1 LRQSFDRTP
10 AKLKDY
16 ILTTA
21 LIEINDSSVDVS
33 IDGASV
39 VSSPGYAVLDGSHL
53 LIGETAQKNA
63 RLLPRWT
70 NTRFWQQ
77 LDTSPLAAPG
87 SNIRHHADLVLQHLE
102 TIWQSIETPVDEAVL
117 AIPGDYS
124 TDQLGLLLGIIREAR
139 IPVVGLVDSALVA
152 AAGQP
157 HQQCL
162 YLDIHLHRI
171 TLSHLAT
178 DGNIRRSSTS
188 TVIETGLFTLWD
200 RWADIIASQ
209 LIQTSRYDPM
219 HKAASE
225 QLLYDRIP
233 SWIAQRDSQPD
244 QAFGLEH
251 DGIHHGVSVSDNLL
265 LNACSNVYPAVIQA
279 VRAVIKSPGARL
291 LISHRFAGFPGLT
304 DSLSLLR
311 GVSVER
317 LTPDTVSLGMSRHL
331 DRLRSD
337 RNQVAYITSLR
348 MENVKSHGDKTTT
361 AQSDQTSA
369 ATNQQKV
376 THLLLGSHAW
386 PIGAVLNVAGI
397 DSNQLL
403 DDRQRPRF
411 TIYPRGQQTFVEVSA
426 DTGVTLNQQP
436 IDGQVLV
443 NSGDIIALDG
453 QSLTLISSG

>member
-1 LRQSFDRTP
+1 MRQSFDRTP

-209 LIQTSRYDPM
+209 LIQTSR
-219 HKAASE
+219 
-225 QLLYDRIP
+225 
-233 SWIAQRDSQPD
+233 
-244 QAFGLEH
+244 
-251 DGIHHGVSVSDNLL
+251 
-265 LNACSNVYPAVIQA
+265 
-279 VRAVIKSPGARL
+279 
-291 LISHRFAGFPGLT
+291 
-304 DSLSLLR
+304 
-311 GVSVER
+311 
-317 LTPDTVSLGMSRHL
+317 
-331 DRLRSD
+331 
-337 RNQVAYITSLR
+337 
-348 MENVKSHGDKTTT
+348 
-361 AQSDQTSA
+361 
-369 ATNQQKV
+369 
-376 THLLLGSHAW
+376 
-386 PIGAVLNVAGI
+386 
-397 DSNQLL
+397 
-403 DDRQRPRF
+403 
-411 TIYPRGQQTFVEVSA
+411 
-426 DTGVTLNQQP
+426 
-436 IDGQVLV
+436 
-443 NSGDIIALDG
+443 
-453 QSLTLISSG
+453 

>member
-1 LRQSFDRTP
+1 
-10 AKLKDY
+10 
-16 ILTTA
+16 LTTA

-33 IDGASV
+33 IDGAKV
-39 VSSPGYAVLDGSHL
+39 ASSPGYAVLDGNQL

-102 TIWQSIETPVDEAVL
+102 AIWQALEAPVDEAIL

-124 TDQLGLLLGIIREAR
+124 TDQLGLLLGIIKEAR
-139 IPVVGLVDSALVA
+139 IPVVGLVDTALVA

-178 DGNIRRSSTS
+178 DGHIRRSNTS

-200 RWADIIASQ
+200 RWANIIASQ

-233 SWIAQRDSQPD
+233 GWIAQRDSQPG
-244 QAFGLEH
+244 QAFDLEH
-251 DGIHHGVSVSDNLL
+251 EGVHHGITVSDNLL
-265 LNACSNVYPAVIQA
+265 LNACSNVYPAIIQA
-279 VRAVIKSPGARL
+279 VRAVIKTPGTRL
-291 LISHRFAGFPGLT
+291 LVSHRFAGFPGLT
-304 DSLSLLR
+304 DSLALLR

-317 LTPDTVSLGMSRHL
+317 LEPTAVSLGMNRHL
-331 DRLRSD
+331 ERLRSD
-337 RNQVAYITSLR
+337 KNQVAYITSLS
-348 MENVKSHGDKTTT
+348 MGDSFDRDDKAASALST
-361 AQSDQTSA
+361 AASIDNGQRS
-369 ATNQQKV
+369 V
-376 THLLLGSHAW
+376 THVLLGSHAW
-386 PIGAVLNVAGI
+386 QIGPVLNMAGI
-397 DSNQLL
+397 EDGQLIEN
-403 DDRQRPRF
+403 RQHPKC
-411 TIYPRGQQTFVEVSA
+411 TIYPRGQQTFVEAIA
-426 DTGVTLNQQP
+426 DAGITLNQQL

-443 NSGDIIALDG
+443 SPGDTITLDG